1 MIAIIIAS
9 VFTAGSVL
17 AWRNWRQGRANPAGA
32 LRLAAYAFVLMQLAW
47 AILATHVPSFYDE
60 LSLFVGQLG
69 CAVFD
74 GALLWIWYLALEPYV
89 RRRWPWLMVG
99 WNRLLAGRWRDPLVG
114 RDLLVGGLL
123 GVTTTL
129 LPQVQALLPGWMG
142 LAPPTPLGIREDL
155 LGQGLGLLLIG
166 QLVALFAAQGQFF
179 VLFALVVLLRRPA
192 PAIAVAYA
200 AGVLVLV
207 SAGSATGLARV
218 FGLVP
223 LSVLIA
229 MTSLALAY
237 FVLLRFGFL
246 AHVVGLLSTALLS
259 NSPLTTDL
267 AAWYAGSG
275 SVCALTLAGLAVY
288 GFMVSLGG
296 RRLFGRWLFGNE

>member
-1 MIAIIIAS
+1 M
-9 VFTAGSVL
+9 
-17 AWRNWRQGRANPAGA
+17 
-32 LRLAAYAFVLMQLAW
+32 
-47 AILATHVPSFYDE
+47 
-60 LSLFVGQLG
+60 
-69 CAVFD
+69 
-74 GALLWIWYLALEPYV
+74 LWIWYLALEPYV

-123 GVTTTL
+123 GVVTTL

-142 LAPPTPLGIREDL
+142 LAPPTPQGIREDL

-166 QLVALFAAQGQFF
+166 QLAALYAAQGQFF

-200 AGVLVLV
+200 AQVLMLV
-207 SAGSATGLARV
+207 STGSTAGLARS
-218 FGLVP
+218 FGLLP

-229 MTSLALAY
+229 MASGALTY
-237 FVLLRFGFL
+237 LVLLRIGFL
-246 AHVVGLLSTALLS
+246 AHVVGLLSAALLS

-275 SVCALTLAGLAVY
+275 LVCALTLAGLAVF
-288 GFMVSLGG
+288 GFIVSLGG
-296 RRLFGRWLFGNE
+296 RSLFPGDIADEWRRRRADADLARCPPAR